1 MVSVIALS
9 GQVTCTCAGKAVQ
22 FTSTSPGT
30 YIIRPMGGNDGTYI
44 YVGND
49 GSTTGDVTSSNGY
62 QLKKGLD
69 SLLITVTNLNQLWLD
84 ATTNSEGACWSKVM
98 AENIATATPSG

>member
-1 MVSVIALS
+1 MASVIALS
-9 GQVTCTCAGKAVQ
+9 GQVNCTCAGKAVQ
-22 FTSTSPGT
+22 FTTTKPGT
-30 YIIRPMGGNDGTYI
+30 FLIKPLGGNSGTYV

-84 ATTNSEGACWSKVM
+84 ATTNSEGVSWARVM
-98 AENIATATPSG
+98 AESIVNTPPAG

>member
-1 MVSVIALS
+1 MATVVTLS

-22 FTSTSPGT
+22 FTTTPPGT
-30 YIIRPMGGNDGTYI
+30 YVIRPMSGNNGDYV

-62 QLKKGLD
+62 QLKKNQDTLVV
-69 SLLITVTNLNQLWLD
+69 TVTNLNTLWLD
-84 ATTNSEGACWSKVM
+84 ATTNVEGVCWHRIVNEVIGISPP
-98 AENIATATPSG
+98 AG

>member
-1 MVSVIALS
+1 MATVIALS
-9 GQVTCTCAGKAVQ
+9 GQVICTCAGKAVQ
-22 FTSTSPGT
+22 FTTTKAGT
-30 YIIRPMGGNDGTYI
+30 YLIKPLGGNNGTYI

-84 ATTNSEGACWSKVM
+84 ATTNLEGACWTRVM
-98 AENIATATPSG
+98 SEGVGIAPPTG